1 MKKFF
6 ESKPFCLII
15 SLVISLALFFM
26 VHDYKLGQINSSTQ
40 SDDQQLTSNETREV
54 EVPLQLNVNSDKYFV
69 IGYPNKVK
77 VELTGP
83 SALVATTS
91 NTQNFKILADL
102 SDLGPVQNRK

>member
-54 EVPLQLNVNSDKYFV
+54 EVPLQLNVNS
-69 IGYPNKVK
+69 I
-77 VELTGP
+77 
-83 SALVATTS
+83 S
-91 NTQNFKILADL
+91 IL
-102 SDLGPVQNRK
+102 